1 VCQQTTTSCKRWP
14 VTNGMDHRTVKY
26 KNYEDIKQYTIFTIA
41 RWTHYPWIILRSQIQ
56 KCVFSSV
63 NYLIFNHKTFRWL
76 VYTTTRQLY
85 WQSRVQYPIKKNC
98 AFNFLHYGFCSP
110 IFTIFSPWQS
120 EMNNAHISVLAA
132 IFPGG
137 PGLAGVSILDFIGV
151 K

>member
-1 VCQQTTTSCKRWP
+1 MCQQTTTSCKRWP

-110 IFTIFSPWQS
+110 IFTIFFTMTIRNEQRTYLHFGGHFSRWTW
-120 EMNNAHISVLAA
+120 ISWCLHSG
-132 IFPGG
+132 FYW
-137 PGLAGVSILDFIGV
+137 S
-151 K
+151 